1 MAFHRQHGLSTS
13 DPRLGPPCMP
23 LLMLSLLPGR
33 LFTHPDIF
41 IDLLLYTRHWG
52 NKGNPKQTWVLSSQS
67 PGIPRKLLFIPQN
80 PTLIPSAQHEVFPNS
95 PKQEPCLFSRALPA
109 SCDFTCREK
118 KKERKINPPLK
129 EKLSMHQTLGWV
141 THKAMSCCRLPVTL
155 FTEEKSGPERLS
167 LPPKVTQSADK

>member
-13 DPRLGPPCMP
+13 DPRLGPACMP

-67 PGIPRKLLFIPQN
+67 PGMPRKLLFIPQN

-129 EKLSMHQTLGWV
+129 KKTQHAPDPGLGNSQGDV
-141 THKAMSCCRLPVTL
+141 LLQAPSHPFHRGEIGPREV
-155 FTEEKSGPERLS
+155 KSP
-167 LPPKVTQSADK
+167 TQGHTVS